1 MQRADVTLPPVLP
14 PDTMDMLMQVRA
26 DYSSSYAAV
35 FFEESEVVIR
45 LT

>member
-14 PDTMDMLMQVRA
+14 PDTMDMLMQVRT

-35 FFEESEVVIR
+35 FLEESEAVIR